1 MRLSSVV
8 LGMQRRELR
17 QVQVFLEIVTMLVDS
32 VLRVYANGKR
42 AR

>member
-17 QVQVFLEIVTMLVDS
+17 QVQVFLENVTMLVDS
-32 VLRVYANGKR
+32 VLRVYANGNR

>member
-1 MRLSSVV
+1 MRLSSVM
-8 LGMQRRELR
+8 LGIQRRELR

-32 VLRVYANGKR
+32 VLRVYANGNR

>member
-8 LGMQRRELR
+8 LGMQQRELR

-32 VLRVYANGKR
+32 VLRVYANGNR

>member
-1 MRLSSVV
+1 MRLSSVM

-32 VLRVYANGKR
+32 VLRVYANGNR